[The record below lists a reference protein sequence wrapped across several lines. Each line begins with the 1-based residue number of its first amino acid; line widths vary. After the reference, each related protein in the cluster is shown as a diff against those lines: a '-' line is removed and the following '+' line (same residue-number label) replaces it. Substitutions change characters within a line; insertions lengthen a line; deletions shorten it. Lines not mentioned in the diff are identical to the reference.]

1 MGVEATINKLA
12 AHDLTWPT
20 MREDVLTF
28 IGRCPACQK
37 MSQLKHHIHM
47 SPFTTVSYG
56 PMNRLNI
63 DSIGPFPVD
72 EAGNKYIITIID
84 AFTLWCMLIPIVDAT
99 AISAADALV
108 KWMGTFGI
116 PSSIVSDNVNSLV
129 PTLLDLLYIQHNRIN
144 AYSHEENAIVE
155 RANKEVQRHLSAILY
170 ERHSKRKWSTSLP
183 LVQRI
188 MNAQVH
194 FSIGVSLAQI
204 LFGNTVDLDRNFLST
219 TRDLKEQP
227 LDDYLIELL
236 TLPEQVTYHHNK
248 ALTNFILQCVNQQ
261 NHSQSF
267 LPTHMYWLPM
277 RVMNVVH

>member
-1 MGVEATINKLA
+1 MKRWKLAIQHYDFRIEHIAGVDNIVADGITRWCDLPEVPTQLLNYNFTLEERTHMIPSAIYKQLQLYHNSSIGHMGVEATINKLA

-84 AFTLWCMLIPIVDAT
+84 AFTRWCMLIPTVDAT

-108 KWMGTFGI
+108 KWMGIFGI
-116 PSSIVSDNVNSLV
+116 PSSIVSR
-129 PTLLDLLYIQHNRIN
+129 Q
-144 AYSHEENAIVE
+144 
-155 RANKEVQRHLSAILY
+155 
-170 ERHSKRKWSTSLP
+170 W
-183 LVQRI
+183 
-188 MNAQVH
+188 
-194 FSIGVSLAQI
+194 
-204 LFGNTVDLDRNFLST
+204 NTVCELFSHYSPRST
-219 TRDLKEQP
+219 THTTHSHQC
-227 LDDYLIELL
+227 LL
-236 TLPEQVTYHHNK
+236 P
-248 ALTNFILQCVNQQ
+248 
-261 NHSQSF
+261 
-267 LPTHMYWLPM
+267 
-277 RVMNVVH
+277 